1 MEGTSSLPKPNRQGP
16 AALVG
21 RRSGF
26 VLRGKEAEESTRR
39 AVISSDL
46 VMSPFA
52 GVDYADPRLTDPHM
66 HKLVEE
72 AREEGRRRG
81 YEEGHAE
88 GFEDGRVAGL
98 EMMAGEI
105 AKMKTAAEAE
115 AEANRTRVKEF
126 HTAVENAVQDA
137 LDYQMPMIEELRG
150 LVGDLAVDIAEE
162 LVGHHLAV
170 GECAAVDQVRRAL
183 ASIPRDVDV
192 TLRVNPQD
200 LEMVTDFTE
209 STTQQ
214 RRVRAI
220 ADATIAHGDVVATA
234 QNLEVTVTLADAVAA
249 VRKVLHP

>member
-1 MEGTSSLPKPNRQGP
+1 MPKPNRQGP

-115 AEANRTRVKEF
+115 AEANRTRLKEF